1 MSSEIDYGNLTKQNI
16 FWENDHR
23 QAQLILRCR
32 HDGLTQSAFFRH
44 IITAYITGD
53 DRIQNYIDEVKVMNE
68 KRKKKSKALKRKGEE
83 NCNVS
88 ECRLWVNFEEDH
100 NCCLISIYEHG
111 AMTLREVAKRLG
123 ISFARV
129 KQIETKALKKLKE
142 HPDAT
147 TLFF

>member
-1 MSSEIDYGNLTKQNI
+1 MRGNLLKCSQ
-16 FWENDHR
+16 ECVD
-23 QAQLILRCR
+23 
-32 HDGLTQSAFFRH
+32 
-44 IITAYITGD
+44 TAAHCS
-53 DRIQNYIDEVKVMNE
+53 VK
-68 KRKKKSKALKRKGEE
+68 
-83 NCNVS
+83 
-88 ECRLWVNFEEDH
+88 ECRLWVDFEEDH

-111 AMTLREVAKRLG
+111 AMTLRQIAERLG

>member
-1 MSSEIDYGNLTKQNI
+1 MSDNL
-16 FWENDHR
+16 
-23 QAQLILRCR
+23 LRCAR
-32 HDGLTQSAFFRH
+32 ECRET
-44 IITAYITGD
+44 
-53 DRIQNYIDEVKVMNE
+53 E
-68 KRKKKSKALKRKGEE
+68 K

-88 ECRLWVNFEEDH
+88 ECRLWVDFEEDY

-129 KQIETKALKKLKE
+129 KQIETKALKKLKD

>member
-1 MSSEIDYGNLTKQNI
+1 MSSEIDYGNLTKQII

-68 KRKKKSKALKRKGEE
+68 KRKKKSKKTSRSTRHARKISK
-83 NCNVS
+83 NCEKIVVA
-88 ECRLWVNFEEDH
+88 WK
-100 NCCLISIYEHG
+100 
-111 AMTLREVAKRLG
+111 LR
-123 ISFARV
+123 
-129 KQIETKALKKLKE
+129 
-142 HPDAT
+142 
-147 TLFF
+147 